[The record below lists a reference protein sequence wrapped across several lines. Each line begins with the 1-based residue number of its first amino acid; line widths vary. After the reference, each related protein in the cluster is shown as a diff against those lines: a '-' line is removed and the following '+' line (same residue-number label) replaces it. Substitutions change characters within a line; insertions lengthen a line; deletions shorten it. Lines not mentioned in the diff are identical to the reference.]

1 MGAGELLVAVAG
13 AVGGLFGI
21 RAGTEEPPYQ
31 LDRTMGAVEV
41 RTYAPRLAAQ
51 TEVEG
56 EKQAALNKGFSRIA
70 DYIFGANVS
79 RSSIAMTAPVV
90 QVPASQKIAMTAP
103 VVQTEAGANR
113 WSVRFIMPKQW
124 TMETLPAPVDERVKL
139 VTMPARRFAVIRFSG
154 SAGQAALDAK
164 TSELQEFV
172 RARGMTPQ
180 GEPLFAFYNPPWTLP
195 FFKRNEVMLEVAAA
209 GQ

>member
-56 EKQAALNKGFSRIA
+56 EKQAALNEGFSRIA

-113 WSVRFIMPKQW
+113 WSVRFIMPAKY
-124 TMETLPAPVDERVKL
+124 TADSLPQPRDARVTIVQAPAQRY
-139 VTMPARRFAVIRFSG
+139 AVLRFSG
-154 SAGQAALDAK
+154 SRTSQAVERRKSQLLDAVAGAR
-164 TSELQEFV
+164 LQTTGPVE
-172 RARGMTPQ
+172 AW
-180 GEPLFAFYNPPWTLP
+180 FYDPPWTPP
-195 FFKRNEVMLEVAAA
+195 FLRRNEVAAPI
-209 GQ
+209 G